1 MNRKQKKA
9 KRLKVTHHTKSQ
21 ARAYFT
27 PHEAQCI
34 QSWSE
39 DQEQIDHEIDELFEP
54 SKNTSKWCALIIAIC
69 MLITLWIY
77 KINT

>member
-9 KRLKVTHHTKSQ
+9 KRLKATHHTKSQ

-27 PHEAQCI
+27 PHEAQSI

-39 DQEQIDHEIDELFEP
+39 AQEQIDELFEP
-54 SKNTSKWCALIIAIC
+54 SKNTSKWCALIVAIC

>member
-9 KRLKVTHHTKSQ
+9 KRLKATQHTKSQ

-27 PHEAQCI
+27 PHEAQSI

-39 DQEQIDHEIDELFEP
+39 AQEQIDCEIGELFEP

-77 KINT
+77 KVNT

>member
-9 KRLKVTHHTKSQ
+9 KRLKATHHTKSQ

-27 PHEAQCI
+27 PHEEQSI

-39 DQEQIDHEIDELFEP
+39 AQEQIDCEIDELFEP